1 MSESSTA
8 PVIKKPLLSDT
19 LYNYLKKLVTIGLP
33 ALGTLYFVLS
43 GVWNLPNPEGV
54 VGSLAAVTAFLGSFL
69 HLSTASYT
77 ATQTPVVG
85 DLVVEDHP
93 TEDGKKIL
101 VAHLDSD
108 PQTVAGM
115 DKATFNIKPQ

>member
-8 PVIKKPLLSDT
+8 PVKKPLLSDT

-33 ALGTLYFVLS
+33 ALGTLYFALS
-43 GVWNLPNPEGV
+43 GVWNLPNPESV
-54 VGSLAAVTAFLGSFL
+54 VGTIAAVTTFLGGFL

-93 TEDGKKIL
+93 TDSSKKIL
-101 VAHLDSD
+101 VAHLDQDAQS
-108 PQTVAGM
+108 VAIL